1 MQILVKM
8 LTGKAD
14 ILHLIVVKMVT
25 CKADT

>member
-14 ILHLIVVKMVT
+14 TLHLILVKMLT